1 MTNLDNCLL
10 AIRDIN
16 LDLQILKID
25 KNSDEVVFDK
35 KSQKSL
41 ELAYD
46 DIETV
51 DLQNEKVKLGPMHNQ
66 NDGDVLLSIS
76 QRGVNSQASNTN
88 SETSKSGGTFN

>member
-25 KNSDEVVFDK
+25 KNSDEVIFDK

-51 DLQNEKVKLGPMHNQ
+51 DLQN
-66 NDGDVLLSIS
+66 
-76 QRGVNSQASNTN
+76 
-88 SETSKSGGTFN
+88 

>member
-25 KNSDEVVFDK
+25 KNSDEVIFDK

-66 NDGDVLLSIS
+66 NVDLD
-76 QRGVNSQASNTN
+76 
-88 SETSKSGGTFN
+88 